1 MATRRRVGVSNATTE
16 AARRQLMQPVV
27 CWEKVW
33 STPEG
38 AATNSSLKVFK
49 WVKTDKVPHF
59 EDENEVDAP
68 LAPLPDEPEVVEVEE
83 EMEQE
88 EPQPA
93 GEEKAQ
99 ADATETSEAI
109 QEPEESKPPSPKP
122 QLTMSESHMMGDT
135 VDPGDE
141 LDASLMDTGGLE
153 GDKMTTEGGM
163 DLDMSDLGPDGL
175 ALADVQDLSQIE
187 GEDGLMGGPN
197 MDDTLDPFAAEN
209 STMMGESKGADLLD
223 STGI

>member
-33 STPEG
+33 SSSESAPAG
-38 AATNSSLKVFK
+38 SSLKVFK
-49 WVKTDKVPHF
+49 WVKTDKIPHF

-88 EPQPA
+88 EAQPVA
-93 GEEKAQ
+93 EEKVQ
-99 ADATETSEAI
+99 LDAAEASEAI
-109 QEPEESKPPSPKP
+109 QEPEESKPSSPKP
-122 QLTMSESHMMGDT
+122 QLTMSESTMEDTADAGD
-135 VDPGDE
+135 G
-141 LDASLMDTGGLE
+141 LDASLMDTSGMG
-153 GDKMTTEGGM
+153 GDKMTTEEGM
-163 DLDMSDLGPDGL
+163 ELDLSDLGPDGL

-187 GEDGLMGGPN
+187 SGDGLMGGPN
-197 MDDTLDPFAAEN
+197 MDDTMDPFAAD
-209 STMMGESKGADLLD
+209 SSATMDEQ
-223 STGI
+223 